1 MANKVGI
8 VIDSTAY
15 IPKELRAQYPIAIA
29 PAVVIWSG
37 EEYHDGVDIQPA
49 EFYARLATAK
59 EMPTTSQPS
68 PAVVKAKFDEMLANG
83 YDVLGMFVSEKLSGT
98 LASARQAKDM
108 LPDAKIE
115 IVDTRSTSMGAGWQI
130 LAAARAAERGADLA
144 ECKAIAENSRDNTD
158 LVLMVDTL
166 EFLRRGGRIGGA
178 QAFIGTMLN
187 FKPIL
192 ELQDG
197 AIEPVER
204 VRTHKKAVERLITF
218 VEERID
224 GRSPVYLAA
233 LHANVEDEAR
243 RVLDMAAERIN
254 PVETVVTDVSPAVG
268 THTGPGTLGLAFMA
282 GMEM

>member
-1 MANKVGI
+1 MAKVGI

-15 IPKELRAQYPIAIA
+15 IPKDVMQKYEIEVA

-37 EEYHDGVDIQPA
+37 DEYHDGVDIQPS
-49 EFYARLATAK
+49 EFYSRLESAE

-68 PAVVKAKFDEMLANG
+68 PAAVKEQFDKMLANG

-108 LPDAKIE
+108 IPDAKIE

-130 LAAARAAERGADLA
+130 IAAARAAERGDSLA
-144 ECKAIAENSRDNTD
+144 ECKAIAENLLDYSG
-158 LVLMVDTL
+158 LVFMVDTL
-166 EFLRRGGRIGGA
+166 EFLRRGGRMGGA
-178 QAFIGTMLN
+178 QAFIGTRLN
-187 FKPIL
+187 VKPIL

-197 AIEPVER
+197 AIEAVER
-204 VRTHKKAVERLITF
+204 VRTHKKGVKRLISF
-218 VEERID
+218 VEERIG
-224 GRSPVYLAA
+224 GREPVYLAA
-233 LHANVEDEAR
+233 LHANAADEAR

-254 PVETVVTDVSPAVG
+254 PVETILSEISPAVG

-282 GMEM
+282 GVEM

>member
-1 MANKVGI
+1 MAKVGI

-15 IPKELRAQYPIAIA
+15 IPKDIMDQYPITVA

-37 EEYHDGVDIQPA
+37 EEFHDGVDIQPS
-49 EFYARLATAK
+49 EFYARLESAE

-68 PAVVKAKFDEMLANG
+68 PAAVKEAFEKMLGKG

-108 LPDAKIE
+108 LPDANIE

-130 LAAARAAERGADLA
+130 IAAARAAEREAGLA
-144 ECKAIAENSRDNTD
+144 ECKAIAENLLANTG
-158 LVLMVDTL
+158 LVFMVDTL
-166 EFLRRGGRIGGA
+166 EFLRRGGRMGGA
-178 QAFIGTMLN
+178 QAFIGTALKY
-187 FKPIL
+187 KPIL

-204 VRTHKKAVERLITF
+204 VRTHKKAVNRLISF

-224 GRSPVYLAA
+224 GREPVYLAA
-233 LHANVEDEAR
+233 MHANAADEAR
-243 RVLDMAAERIN
+243 RVLDMAVERIN
-254 PVETVVTDVSPAVG
+254 PVETIISDLSPAVG
-268 THTGPGTLGLAFMA
+268 THTGPGTLAMAFMA
-282 GMEM
+282 GVDM